1 MDKDMGRLNKFVQ
14 NRLNRL
20 MIGSLEWIEQGYGGD
35 TEEFK
40 LIRNKILRL
49 GNDQK
54 RDMKEFFMTYESF
67 ETFEYDMKFKPIPKE
82 GKE

>member
-1 MDKDMGRLNKFVQ
+1 MNKDMGRLNKFVQ

-20 MIGSLEWIEQGYGGD
+20 MIGSLEWIEQVYGGD

-54 RDMKEFFMTYESF
+54 RDMKEFFMTYESV
-67 ETFEYDMKFKPIPKE
+67 ETFEYDMKYKPIPKE